1 MMKIENII
9 FDFGRVLVDW
19 NPRHLYRDYFASE
32 DEMEHF
38 LHTICTDEWNV
49 EQDRG
54 RSLAEGTRILQ
65 EKFPKYHSLIEIYYG
80 KWEVM
85 LKSDISGTV
94 SLLYR
99 LKEKYGIYG
108 LTNWSAETITI
119 AYARYPFFKDFDG
132 IVVSAEEKV
141 TKPDQRIYQI
151 LLERY
156 HLTAESCLF
165 IDDSLKNVVAARDL
179 GMPAIHF
186 ISPEQ
191 LEADLIALS
200 VL

>member
-1 MMKIENII
+1 MKIENVV

-32 DEMEHF
+32 EEMEHF
-38 LHTICTDEWNV
+38 LHTVCTDEWNV

-65 EKFPKYHSLIEIYYG
+65 EKFPQYHSLIALYYG
-80 KWEVM
+80 QWEVM
-85 LKSDISGTV
+85 LKSDIPGTV

-108 LTNWSAETITI
+108 LTNWSAETIKI

-141 TKPDQRIYQI
+141 TKPDPRIYQI

-165 IDDSLKNVVAARDL
+165 IDDSLRNVEAARMM
-179 GMPAIHF
+179 GMIAIHF
-186 ISPEQ
+186 IDPEQ
-191 LEADLIALS
+191 LEAELMALNI
-200 VL
+200 L

>member
-1 MMKIENII
+1 MRIENII

-19 NPRHLYRDYFASE
+19 NPRHLYRDYFAGE
-32 DEMEHF
+32 NEMEHF
-38 LHTICTDEWNV
+38 LRTVCTDEWNV
-49 EQDRG
+49 EQDCG

-65 EKFPKYHSLIEIYYG
+65 EKFPQYHSLIEIYYG

-85 LKSDISGTV
+85 LKSDISETV

>member
-1 MMKIENII
+1 MKIENII

-32 DEMEHF
+32 EEMEHF
-38 LHTICTDEWNV
+38 LHTVCTDEWNV

-65 EKFPKYHSLIEIYYG
+65 DKFPQYHSLIALYYG

-85 LKSDISGTV
+85 LKSDIPGTV

-119 AYARYPFFKDFDG
+119 AYARHPFFKDFDG

-141 TKPDQRIYQI
+141 TKPDQRIYRI

-156 HLTAESCLF
+156 HLTAEGCLF
-165 IDDSLKNVVAARDL
+165 IDDNLQNIEAAREL
-179 GMPAIHF
+179 GMIAIHF
-186 ISPEQ
+186 INPEQ